1 MKHLS
6 IALIRRA
13 LDDPHV
19 LDDAARQHLDSCAQ
33 CRTVAGTVSADAAHT
48 RALLADFG
56 PAVAPEKAYA
66 RLRQAGLSAV
76 PPKPR
81 PFSMRP
87 AAGSRLRA
95 PVLAAM
101 LGLGLVGAL
110 VGTGVAGDLVKIF
123 EPEQVVAVPVS
134 TNSLGSLPDLS
145 AYGTV
150 KIVKEPEFADASSL
164 SEAAEQTGL
173 DLLTPGT
180 LAGVE
185 GESTFHTATSGSA
198 SFTFDKDKAA
208 AATGGRGIPSN
219 LHGSSLFISGGP
231 VAIQVIGEPSKEE
244 IEALAKAGGSGQVEI
259 GRLLPHLPSLVIV
272 QMKAPSVSSDGPSV
286 SDYEQ
291 ALLDL
296 PGLPEDLKA
305 GIRAIGDPSST
316 LPVPVPTSLAVSHP
330 VEINGA
336 DGLAI
341 GDNTGIGSGVVWQ
354 SDGMVHAVGGT
365 LRESQV
371 LEIARSMK

>member
-6 IALIRRA
+6 IGLIRRA
-13 LDDPHV
+13 LDDPQV

-48 RALLADFG
+48 TALLADFG

-66 RLRQAGLSAV
+66 RLQQAGLSAV

-81 PFSMRP
+81 PFSTLRP
-87 AAGSRLRA
+87 RTR
-95 PVLAAM
+95 VLKPALISV
-101 LGLGLVGAL
+101 LGLGLAVAL
-110 VGTGVAGDLVKIF
+110 VGTGVAGNLVKIF

-134 TNSLGSLPDLS
+134 TDSLGSLPDLS

-150 KIVKEPEFADASSL
+150 KIVKEPEFADASGL

-185 GESTFHTATSGSA
+185 GESTFHSATSGSA

-231 VAIQVIGEPSKEE
+231 VVIQVVGEPSEDE

-259 GRLLPHLPSLVIV
+259 GRLLPHLPNLVIV

-316 LPVPVPTSLAVSHP
+316 LPVPVPTSLAASHP

-354 SDGMVHAVGGT
+354 ADGMVYAVGGT
-365 LRESQV
+365 LKESQV

>member
-1 MKHLS
+1 
-6 IALIRRA
+6 
-13 LDDPHV
+13 
-19 LDDAARQHLDSCAQ
+19 
-33 CRTVAGTVSADAAHT
+33 
-48 RALLADFG
+48 
-56 PAVAPEKAYA
+56 
-66 RLRQAGLSAV
+66 
-76 PPKPR
+76 
-81 PFSMRP
+81 
-87 AAGSRLRA
+87 
-95 PVLAAM
+95 
-101 LGLGLVGAL
+101 
-110 VGTGVAGDLVKIF
+110 
-123 EPEQVVAVPVS
+123 
-134 TNSLGSLPDLS
+134 
-145 AYGTV
+145 
-150 KIVKEPEFADASSL
+150 
-164 SEAAEQTGL
+164 
-173 DLLTPGT
+173 
-180 LAGVE
+180 
-185 GESTFHTATSGSA
+185 
-198 SFTFDKDKAA
+198 
-208 AATGGRGIPSN
+208 
-219 LHGSSLFISGGP
+219 
-231 VAIQVIGEPSKEE
+231 VAIQVIGEPSKED

-259 GRLLPHLPSLVIV
+259 GRLLPQLPKLLIV

>member
-1 MKHLS
+1 
-6 IALIRRA
+6 
-13 LDDPHV
+13 
-19 LDDAARQHLDSCAQ
+19 
-33 CRTVAGTVSADAAHT
+33 
-48 RALLADFG
+48 
-56 PAVAPEKAYA
+56 
-66 RLRQAGLSAV
+66 
-76 PPKPR
+76 
-81 PFSMRP
+81 
-87 AAGSRLRA
+87 
-95 PVLAAM
+95 M

-134 TNSLGSLPDLS
+134 TDSLGSLPDLS

-180 LAGVE
+180 
-185 GESTFHTATSGSA
+185 

-208 AATGGRGIPSN
+208 AATGGRGIPAN

-244 IEALAKAGGSGQVEI
+244 IEALAKAGGSGQVEL
-259 GRLLPHLPSLVIV
+259 GRLLPHLPNLVIV

-316 LPVPVPTSLAVSHP
+316 LPVPVPTSLAASHP
-330 VEINGA
+330 VDINGA

-354 SDGMVHAVGGT
+354 SDGMVYAVGGT